1 MSTIRQASLSDRDL
15 SAVMQR
21 SSRSMSGR
29 RPVREASGPAV
40 PSEEKMFD
48 TSFESLPAFQQMVL
62 QRTIGDQLGL
72 ENPYYRVHD
81 ERAGASTTIDG
92 QAIINFASYDYL
104 GLNGDQRITQAV
116 HEAAARWG
124 TSVSASRITAGERD
138 AHRSLEAELARLYC
152 AEDAVAFV
160 SGHATAVS
168 TIAALLE
175 PSDLILHDSLIHNCV
190 VAGALMSGAA
200 RRSFAH
206 NDIDALEAILRSDRS
221 RHSRVM
227 IATEGLFSMDGDGPD
242 LARLVELK
250 NRYGCWLLVDD
261 AHGLGVLG
269 QSGRGIFEHAGVDPR
284 DVDIWLGTLSKSL
297 VSCGGYVAGSKALVD
312 LLKCVAP
319 GFVYSV
325 GMPVPAA
332 VAAASALQIMLAEPD
347 RVQRLQRNGAYL
359 RDRAQACGLNTGESW
374 GFGVTPI
381 IIGDTLR
388 TVMLAQRLLR
398 RGINAFPVLP
408 PGVPE
413 ATARLRFFV
422 SSEHSLEQ
430 IDAAIAA
437 TREELAQLE
446 SDDYG
451 MHALP
456 RLLAAGPLPSVG

>member
-1 MSTIRQASLSDRDL
+1 
-15 SAVMQR
+15 MQR
-21 SSRSMSGR
+21 SSRSMTGR
-29 RPVREASGPAV
+29 RPVREMQVPAKTA
-40 PSEEKMFD
+40 EKTSFD
-48 TSFESLPAFQQMVL
+48 TSFETLPAFQQMVM

-72 ENPYYRVHD
+72 VNPYYRVHD
-81 ERAGASTTIDG
+81 ARGGATSSLDGRAIV
-92 QAIINFASYDYL
+92 NFASYDYL
-104 GLNGDQRITQAV
+104 GLNGDPRITQAV
-116 HEAAARWG
+116 QEAAASWG
-124 TSVSASRITAGERD
+124 TSVSASRITAGERE
-138 AHRSLEAELARLYC
+138 AHRELEAELARLYN

-168 TIAALLE
+168 TIAALLDQN
-175 PSDLILHDSLIHNCV
+175 DLILHDSLIHNCV

-206 NDIDALEAILRSDRS
+206 NDIDALEVVLREERK
-221 RHSRVM
+221 RYNRVL

-250 NRYGCWLLVDD
+250 QRYGCWLLVDD

-269 QSGRGIFEHAGVDPR
+269 QTGRGIFEHADVDPC

-332 VAAASALQIMLAEPD
+332 VAATMALRIMLAEPE
-347 RVQRLQRNGAYL
+347 RVQRLQRNGTRL
-359 RDRAQACGLNTGESW
+359 RDQAKVRGLNTGDSW
-374 GFGVTPI
+374 GYAVTPI
-381 IIGDTLR
+381 IVGDTLR
-388 TVMLAQRLLR
+388 TVMLAQRLLA

-422 SSEHSLEQ
+422 SSEHTFEQ

-437 TREELAQLE
+437 TREEIERLE
-446 SDDYG
+446 AEDYG
-451 MHALP
+451 MNALP
-456 RLLAAGPLPSVG
+456 RLLAAGPLSPAR

>member
-1 MSTIRQASLSDRDL
+1 MSSVRQASLSDRDL
-15 SAVMQR
+15 SAIMQR

-29 RPVREASGPAV
+29 RPVRETQPPANAV
-40 PSEEKMFD
+40 ETKSFD
-48 TSFESLPAFQQMVL
+48 TSFESLPAFQQMVM
-62 QRTIGDQLGL
+62 QRTIGDQIGL
-72 ENPYYRVHD
+72 ANPYYRVHE
-81 ERAGASTTIDG
+81 ERAGAATSIDG
-92 QAIINFASYDYL
+92 RSIVNFASYDYL
-104 GLNGDQRITQAV
+104 GLNGHPRITQAV
-116 HEAAARWG
+116 HEAATRWG
-124 TSVSASRITAGERD
+124 TSVSASRLTAGERE
-138 AHRSLEAELARLYC
+138 AHRELEAGLAQLYGT
-152 AEDAVAFV
+152 EDAIAFV

-175 PSDLILHDSLIHNCV
+175 QNDLILHDSLIHNCV

-206 NDIDALEAILRSDRS
+206 NDIDALEAILRADRT
-221 RHSRVM
+221 RYNRVL

-269 QSGRGIFEHAGVDPR
+269 QTGRGIFEHAGVDPR

-297 VSCGGYVAGSKALVD
+297 VSCGGYVAGSKTLVD

-332 VAAASALQIMLAEPD
+332 VAATTALQIMLAEPE
-347 RVQRLQRNGAYL
+347 RVQRLQRNGARL
-359 RDRAQACGLNTGESW
+359 RDQAVAGGLNTGDSW
-374 GFGVTPI
+374 GYGVTPI
-381 IIGDTLR
+381 IVGDTLR
-388 TVMLAQRLLR
+388 TVMLAQRLLQ

-422 SSEHSLEQ
+422 SSEHSVEH

-437 TREELAQLE
+437 TREEIERLE
-446 SDDYG
+446 AEDYG
-451 MHALP
+451 MNALP
-456 RLLAAGPLPSVG
+456 RLLAAGPSAAGG

>member
-1 MSTIRQASLSDRDL
+1 MSSVRQASLSDRDL
-15 SAVMQR
+15 SAIMQR

-29 RPVREASGPAV
+29 RPVREMQAPAKSGERT
-40 PSEEKMFD
+40 SFD
-48 TSFESLPAFQQMVL
+48 TSFETLPAFQQMVM

-72 ENPYYRVHD
+72 VNPYYRVHD
-81 ERAGASTTIDG
+81 ARGGASSRIDG
-92 QAIINFASYDYL
+92 RAIVNFASYDYL
-104 GLNGDQRITQAV
+104 GLNGEPRITQAV
-116 HEAAARWG
+116 QEATASWG
-124 TSVSASRITAGERD
+124 TSVSASRITAGERE
-138 AHRSLEAELARLYC
+138 AHRELEAELARLYS

-168 TIAALLE
+168 TIAALLDQN
-175 PSDLILHDSLIHNCV
+175 DLILHDSLIHNCI
-190 VAGALMSGAA
+190 VAGALMSGAV

-206 NDIDALEAILRSDRS
+206 NDIDALEVVLREERS
-221 RHSRVM
+221 RYNRVL

-242 LARLVELK
+242 LARLVALK
-250 NRYGCWLLVDD
+250 HRYGCWLLVDD

-269 QSGRGIFEHAGVDPR
+269 QTGRGIFEHADVDPCE
-284 DVDIWLGTLSKSL
+284 VDIWLGTLSKSL

-332 VAAASALQIMLAEPD
+332 VAATLALRIMLAEPE
-347 RVQRLQRNGAYL
+347 RVQRLQRNGTRL
-359 RDRAQACGLNTGESW
+359 RDQAKVRGLNTGDSW
-374 GFGVTPI
+374 GYAVTPI
-381 IIGDTLR
+381 VVGDTLR
-388 TVMLAQRLLR
+388 TVMLAQRLLE

-422 SSEHSLEQ
+422 SSEHTFEQ

-437 TREELAQLE
+437 TSEEIERLE
-446 SDDYG
+446 AEDYG
-451 MHALP
+451 MNALP
-456 RLLAAGPLPSVG
+456 RLLAAGALSPAR

>member
-1 MSTIRQASLSDRDL
+1 MSSVRQASLSDRDL
-15 SAVMQR
+15 SAIMQR

-29 RPVREASGPAV
+29 RPVRETQALAK
-40 PSEEKMFD
+40 PSERASFD
-48 TSFESLPAFQQMVL
+48 TSFETLPAFQQMVM

-72 ENPYYRVHD
+72 ANPYYRVHD
-81 ERAGASTTIDG
+81 MRAGAKTNIDG
-92 QAIINFASYDYL
+92 QAIVNFASYDYL
-104 GLNGDQRITQAV
+104 GLNGHPRITQAV
-116 HEAAARWG
+116 NEAAARWG
-124 TSVSASRITAGERD
+124 TSVSASRITAGERE
-138 AHRSLEAELARLYC
+138 AHRELEAVLARLYGS
-152 AEDAVAFV
+152 EDAIAFV

-175 PSDLILHDSLIHNCV
+175 QNDLILHDSLIHNCV

-200 RRSFAH
+200 RRSFTH
-206 NDIDALEAILRSDRS
+206 NDIDALEVILQADRA
-221 RHSRVM
+221 RYNRVL
-227 IATEGLFSMDGDGPD
+227 IATEGLFSMDGDGPE

-269 QSGRGIFEHAGVDPR
+269 QTGRGIFEHAGVDPCE
-284 DVDIWLGTLSKSL
+284 VDIWLGTLSKSL

-332 VAAASALQIMLAEPD
+332 IAATTALQIMLAEPE
-347 RVQRLQRNGAYL
+347 RVQRLQRNGGRL
-359 RDRAQACGLNTGESW
+359 RDQAMARGLNTGDSW
-374 GFGVTPI
+374 GYGVTPI
-381 IIGDTLR
+381 IVGDTLR
-388 TVMLAQRLLR
+388 TVMLAQRLLQ

-422 SSEHSLEQ
+422 SSEHSFEQ

-437 TREELAQLE
+437 TSEEIERLE
-446 SDDYG
+446 AEDYG
-451 MHALP
+451 MNALP
-456 RLLAAGPLPSVG
+456 RLLAAGPLPSAG